1 MADELSIK
9 DVITLFNN
17 ELRTEAQLKE
27 KLSSSSK
34 EALVDY
40 IMADLLE
47 GMNDDDDLDLTEDS
61 DDRSNELEY

>member
-47 GMNDDDDLDLTEDS
+47 GMNDDDLDLTEDS